1 MNRSRTRK
9 LPLYVKAAPL
19 LLALFIIA
27 LPLLDPLMRARF
39 VNTVLISGGV
49 PWLIVLLAVGAAVYS
64 AFKLERSAPAVAAL
78 VIGVMALVGY
88 GQWRTWNQVTY
99 YAATITAS
107 EEKVPTFKERAP
119 HSVAKRQA
127 TSNLSGINGQV
138 GNTSYLADSDQYTTL
153 VDRKGLFNPGYTA
166 IISQN
171 IALTGQATGKPCL
184 VDDGA
189 RDRMDGWFGNSL
201 TRAIAA
207 ESTTY
212 VANKSDAWGYCDT
225 VDGEPVPK
233 VVVPLTK
240 LQGWLRPVHVP
251 AGVAVYDGSTGDLQ
265 IHDEIN
271 AGELPGPAVGLS
283 YSERV
288 NDSLKSFGGSYWST
302 LMGQTGLTDVV
313 KDDDDPNSGN
323 STNFSL
329 AYKEADGSVFVSPF
343 TSRAS
348 SRSIDAVSVLESG
361 QVKAGE
367 PAAATL
373 HRLDLARQS
382 NAATA
387 DKIKADFSDLPGWA
401 TGLEIMEVIPVSSD
415 EWAASIGLNQ
425 NVVYRVMIKADGSS
439 CLEDALGEPIRCTGE
454 PTAGAPSESA
464 PGSGSAELSGMTNE
478 QLAQMQQD
486 VTNEVLR
493 RLSGK

>member
-1 MNRSRTRK
+1 MNRSRNRK
-9 LPLYVKAAPL
+9 LPLYAKAAPF
-19 LLALFIIA
+19 LLALVIVA

-49 PWLIVLLAVGAAVYS
+49 PWLIVLLTAGAAGFF
-64 AFKLERSAPAVAAL
+64 AFALERTAPAIAAL
-78 VIGVMALVGY
+78 LIGVMALVGY

-99 YAATITAS
+99 YASTISTS
-107 EEKVPTFKERAP
+107 DEEVPTFKERAP

-138 GNTSYLADSDQYTTL
+138 GNTGYLADSDQYTTL
-153 VDRKGLFNPGYTA
+153 VDRKGLMNPGYTA

-201 TRAIAA
+201 TREIAA
-207 ESTTY
+207 EGTTY
-212 VANKSDAWGYCDT
+212 IASKSDAWGYCDT

-240 LQGWLRPVHVP
+240 LKGWLAPVHVP
-251 AGVAVYDGSTGDLQ
+251 AGVAVYDGSTGDLE
-265 IHDEIN
+265 IMDEVK

-283 YSERV
+283 HSERV

-302 LMGQTGLTDVV
+302 LMSQTGLTDDV
-313 KDDDDPNSGN
+313 KDEDDPNTGN

-361 QVKAGE
+361 HVKAGE
-367 PAAATL
+367 PATATL
-373 HRLDLARQS
+373 HRLDQARQS

-439 CLEDALGEPIRCTGE
+439 CLGDALGEPIRCTGDAA
-454 PTAGAPSESA
+454 AGTPADSA
-464 PGSGSAELSGMTNE
+464 PATGAADLTGMTNE

-486 VTNEVLR
+486 VTNEVLK
-493 RLSGK
+493 RLNSK